1 MRPSV
6 WVLAAAA
13 PVLTTCHVA
22 QGPRSVPSTASD
34 AAPTVTLANGT
45 YIGRHST
52 EYGQDFFLGLPFA
65 QPPVGPLRYVAPQS
79 LNTTFDEPRNAT
91 KYGPECI
98 GYGFDQWILGN
109 YISED
114 CLTLNVIRPE
124 GYDDGDDL
132 PVAVWIHGG
141 SFVNGGGFDPR
152 YNLSFI
158 VEQSVKQG
166 TPMIAVSIQYR
177 LSNWGWLFSEELSAV
192 GAGNLGLRDQRLALQ
207 WVQDN
212 IHAFGGDAAK
222 VTVWGESAG
231 AFSVGYHLMAYG
243 GRDDG
248 LFRQAIL
255 ESGSSSAVKLTNAT
269 QWQPY
274 FDALVEE
281 VQCNGTANVLDC
293 LRELPWETLNAVFNS
308 TVLSVSTPGIGAH
321 IDGDIIL
328 EQGYTSLREG
338 RFIKVPVLTGINTD
352 EGASFATQGINTT
365 EQFVAFVQGTGTDAA
380 TANATADV
388 YPDIPDRGLPAT
400 LKGRPEAYPWGLQWK
415 RMVAFYGDL
424 IFHAGRRLM
433 VEAYARAAVPVYSY
447 RFNVLVNGNLAQ
459 QGSNHFKEVGFV
471 FHNTKGDGYNQPGGL
486 QNPFGGKGPEFFQ
499 LADLMSG
506 MWVAFITS
514 GDPNGYHS
522 NFTRSSCSKWPVY
535 TLDSPRNIV
544 FDVNVTNLHH
554 QEPDNFRRHEIEFV
568 NDHWRL

>member
-1 MRPSV
+1 
-6 WVLAAAA
+6 
-13 PVLTTCHVA
+13 
-22 QGPRSVPSTASD
+22 
-34 AAPTVTLANGT
+34 
-45 YIGRHST
+45 
-52 EYGQDFFLGLPFA
+52 
-65 QPPVGPLRYVAPQS
+65 
-79 LNTTFDEPRNAT
+79 
-91 KYGPECI
+91 
-98 GYGFDQWILGN
+98 
-109 YISED
+109 
-114 CLTLNVIRPE
+114 
-124 GYDDGDDL
+124 
-132 PVAVWIHGG
+132 
-141 SFVNGGGFDPR
+141 
-152 YNLSFI
+152 
-158 VEQSVKQG
+158 
-166 TPMIAVSIQYR
+166 MIAVSIQYR

-308 TVLSVSTPGIGAH
+308 TVLPVSTPGIGAH

-365 EQFVAFVQGTGTDAA
+365 EQFVAFVEGTGTDAA

-506 MWVAFITS
+506 MWVSFITG
-514 GDPNGYHS
+514 GDPNGYSS
-522 NFTRSSCSKWPVY
+522 NITRKWLFSVFGSGRGVSSLFLGIMADLFWSLQDPHALSGPPTHWIA
-535 TLDSPRNIV
+535 L
-544 FDVNVTNLHH
+544 
-554 QEPDNFRRHEIEFV
+554 EISS
-568 NDHWRL
+568 LMSM